1 MEDLK
6 PTEKSDVEK
15 LVEEQRLT
23 RMQIA
28 RMILEQQ
35 QTRKETRIW
44 GIVIAVLL
52 SIPLLVSLIS
62 YLKVIIVI

>member
-6 PTEKSDVEK
+6 PTEKTDVEK

-28 RMILEQQ
+28 RIISEQQ

-44 GIVIAVLL
+44 GIVIAALL

>member
-6 PTEKSDVEK
+6 PTEKTDVEK

-35 QTRKETRIW
+35 QTWKETRIW
-44 GIVIAVLL
+44 GIVIAALL

>member
-6 PTEKSDVEK
+6 PTEKTDVEK
-15 LVEEQRLT
+15 LIEEQRLT

-28 RMILEQQ
+28 RIISEQQ

>member
-1 MEDLK
+1 
-6 PTEKSDVEK
+6 
-15 LVEEQRLT
+15 
-23 RMQIA
+23 
-28 RMILEQQ
+28 MILEQQ

>member
-6 PTEKSDVEK
+6 PTEKTDVEK

-44 GIVIAVLL
+44 GIVIAALL
-52 SIPLLVSLIS
+52 SIHLLVSLIS

>member
-1 MEDLK
+1 MENPK
-6 PTEKSDVEK
+6 PTEKTDVEK

>member
-6 PTEKSDVEK
+6 PTEKTDVEK

-44 GIVIAVLL
+44 GIVIAALL

>member
-6 PTEKSDVEK
+6 PTEKADVEK
-15 LVEEQRLT
+15 LIEEQRLT

>member
-6 PTEKSDVEK
+6 PTEKTDVEK
-15 LVEEQRLT
+15 LIEEQRLT

>member
-15 LVEEQRLT
+15 LIEEQRLT